1 MYRLRLDEETDVR
14 ALCNEVGGL
23 YHPLE
28 AADIDNDLPVNA
40 LKGNRGND
48 SLKHAL
54 FDGNNVNVLG
64 ADNNVNGLIF
74 AKALVNAFKGVT
86 GKSHLKVCKL
96 PEGELKTPFK
106 GNPLGEAAVRVEQ
119 PRGEVLYYLRG
130 NGTDKLDRLR
140 IRTPTFANIAP
151 LLSMLVGCS
160 LPDVAVIILSVD
172 PCISCT
178 ER

>member
-1 MYRLRLDEETDVR
+1 MFAAAKKYRAGRETIKAVIAELADRRYILRRDRRPALRGSGMAKDHRMTGYAAYGKLGFEPIVETDGDCYARTKVR
-14 ALCNEVGGL
+14 VRELYQSAELVKEAL
-23 YHPLE
+23 
-28 AADIDNDLPVNA
+28 A
-40 LKGNRGND
+40 
-48 SLKHAL
+48 
-54 FDGNNVNVLG
+54 
-64 ADNNVNGLIF
+64 
-74 AKALVNAFKGVT
+74 
-86 GKSHLKVCKL
+86 KL